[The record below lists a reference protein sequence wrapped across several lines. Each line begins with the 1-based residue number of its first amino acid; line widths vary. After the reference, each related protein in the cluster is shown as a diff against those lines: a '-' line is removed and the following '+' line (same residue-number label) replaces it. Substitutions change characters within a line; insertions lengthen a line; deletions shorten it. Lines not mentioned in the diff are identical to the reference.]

1 MDKIYRIITHSGNF
15 HADEI
20 FAVAALELYLD
31 GKPYEVVR
39 SRDPE
44 VWKTGDFVVDVG
56 MEYDPSRGRFDHH
69 QEGGA
74 GKRENGIP
82 YSSFG
87 LIWKHFGEAISGSKE
102 VADAIDRKLG
112 YPIDL
117 GDNGIESYTPTE
129 YGVHPYLLH
138 DVVLA
143 YRPTWK
149 EGEIQDVRFME
160 LVKMF
165 RALIEREIIVERDR
179 IEGAH
184 LVEEAYRTAE
194 DKRLIVLDGQYPWQ
208 EVLSGKPEPIYV
220 VKPKHQATGWEV
232 ECVRDD
238 VHRFANRKNLPVA
251 WSAKSG
257 EELAKITGVP
267 DAVYCHAKLWVAVA
281 RSKEGALALAKLAL
295 AQ

>member
-1 MDKIYRIITHSGNF
+1 MEKTYRIITHSGTF

-20 FAVAALELYLD
+20 LAVAALELYLD

-56 MEYDPSRGRFDHH
+56 MEYDASRGRFDHH

-117 GDNGIESYTPTE
+117 GDNGLESYFPTA
-129 YGVHPYLLH
+129 YGVHPYMLH
-138 DVVLA
+138 SVVLA

-160 LVKMF
+160 LVRMF
-165 RALIEREIIVERDR
+165 RTLIEREIIVERDR

-184 LVEEAYRTAE
+184 LVEEAYRVAE

-208 EVLSGKPEPIYV
+208 EVLSGKPEPLYV

-238 VHRFANRKNLPVA
+238 VHRFANRKDLPVA
-251 WSAKSG
+251 WSAKSDG
-257 EELAKITGVP
+257 ELAEITGVP
-267 DAVYCHAKLWVAVA
+267 DAVYCHAKLWVAVT
-281 RSKEGALALAKLAL
+281 RSKEGALALAHLAL
-295 AQ
+295 AN